1 MNEKNDNSGENQP
14 AKEVIEIQA
23 VADPTT
29 KRRGESAEAQFISRA
44 ISLGFSVLKPWGESD
59 RYDVVIDHGSG
70 FWRVQVKFTACLRR
84 SEYLLKLALHP
95 RMTYTPA
102 QIDFVAGYIGPLGL
116 WYIVPIEMCDG
127 KSALYLCPEG
137 RGKSKYERYREAWCL
152 LDCTPQARGWK
163 DIPAVC
169 RCPQLAVRCA
179 VCPLRR

>member
-1 MNEKNDNSGENQP
+1 MREANDISGGKQQP
-14 AKEVIEIQA
+14 NDPIEIQA
-23 VADPTT
+23 VAGTTT
-29 KRRGESAEAQFISRA
+29 KRRGESAEAEFISRA

-59 RYDVVIDHGSG
+59 RYDVAIDHGSG
-70 FWRVQVKFTACLRR
+70 FWRVQVKFTACHHR
-84 SEYLLKLALHP
+84 SEYLLKLAHQP

-152 LDCTPQARGWK
+152 LDCHPPGPGMEGYPGSMPLPAAGSALRGV
-163 DIPAVC
+163 PVA
-169 RCPQLAVRCA
+169 
-179 VCPLRR
+179 